1 MKRWL
6 GGALLVVAI
15 AAGLLVWIR
24 PGEGFLYPVARFPKA
39 YPVHGVDLSHHNG
52 EVDFGLLA
60 DAGIA
65 FAYVKAT
72 EGGDWSDPRYRAYR
86 EAAERAGLRVGAYH
100 FFTFCRPGL
109 EQAAH
114 FLSTA
119 QLAKPALPPAVDV
132 EFGGNCRERPGPERI
147 RAELEAF
154 VGEVERRTGRV
165 VVLYVTEEARDE
177 LLGAFSRPLWYRSIA
192 REPTLEWSFWQFDA
206 AARLNG
212 VNRTV
217 DLNVFRGELAALDA
231 L

>member
-6 GGALLVVAI
+6 GFAALVL
-15 AAGLLVWIR
+15 AACAAMLWWVR
-24 PGEGFLYPVARFPKA
+24 PGEGLLYPVARFPEA

-52 EVDFGLLA
+52 DVDFGLLA

-65 FAYVKAT
+65 FAYLKAT
-72 EGGDWSDPRYRAYR
+72 EGGDWSDPHYRANR
-86 EAAERAGLRVGAYH
+86 EAGERAGLRVGAYH

-114 FLSTA
+114 FLATA
-119 QLAKPALPPAVDV
+119 QVAKPALPPAVDV
-132 EFGGNCRERPGPERI
+132 EFGGNCRDRPGPDRI

-154 VGEVERRTGRV
+154 VGEVEQRTGRV
-165 VVLYVTEEARDE
+165 VVLYVTQEAKEE
-177 LLGAFSRPLWYRSIA
+177 LLGAFTRPLWYRSIA
-192 REPTLEWSFWQFDA
+192 REPRLDWSFWQFDA
-206 AARLNG
+206 AARVAG
-212 VNRTV
+212 VNRAV